1 MKAQIADHLDAG
13 YQLRDRAFPVRT
25 KKQAAAWK
33 AEARQWADRL
43 YELVTQVDPAD
54 VVLVKYVGVV
64 DRPVSHELP
73 DRHPLKDDPEQV
85 LDIHNTQIVRVVPE
99 YLKSL
104 ATQSPPQRSF
114 KQAIP
119 PAVNRY
125 VKKNGHP
132 KDKGYKVT
140 NLYKDIA
147 LELGCSDSTVA
158 KAIHEL
164 ELLD

>member
-1 MKAQIADHLDAG
+1 MKMEIAAHLDIG
-13 YQLRDRAFPVRT
+13 YLLRDRAYTVKT
-25 KKQAAAWK
+25 DEEVLVWK
-33 AEARQWADRL
+33 DEEKQWAESLCRL
-43 YELVTQVDPAD
+43 VAQIDPAD
-54 VVLVKYVGVV
+54 VVLVKYVGVK
-64 DRPVSHELP
+64 DYPVSHELP
-73 DRHPLKDDPEQV
+73 DGHPLKGDPEQV
-85 LDIHNTQIVRVVPE
+85 LDIHNTRIVRVVPE

-104 ATQSPPQRSF
+104 ATQSPPQRSY

-119 PAVNRY
+119 PAVKRY

-132 KDKGYKVT
+132 VDKGYKVT

-158 KAIHEL
+158 KAIHDL